1 VPPETRLG
9 RHPTALTAKTTAA
22 FTFSASVTGA
32 TFACKFDGKP
42 KAACRSPKAY
52 TKLKPGRHTFKVWAS
67 AGVLTD
73 PTPAKFSWKVLP
85 PKR

>member
-1 VPPETRLG
+1 
-9 RHPTALTAKTTAA
+9 AKRIA
-22 FTFSASVTGA
+22 TFSFSSTVAGA
-32 TFACKFDGKP
+32 GFRCKLDGKP
-42 KAACRSPKAY
+42 AAPCRSPKTY
-52 TKLKPGRHTFKVWAS
+52 RKLKPGRHTFKVWAT